1 MGDLRQSF
9 DKTKLDLEN
18 PNPDGFHKLDTI
30 TTYPALS
37 TGTPTSDANPG
48 APLHFNQPY
57 TPSRTYLDNIPIR
70 TIVSPLNQSL
80 NKTNLDIT
88 DPGVDGGIPY
98 KQIKDPTEYP
108 ITTQGRTPISGYFAT
123 SGQGATKFD
132 QKFGPTNT
140 YLDYIK

>member
-1 MGDLRQSF
+1 MGSLLQSF

-18 PNPDGFHKLDTI
+18 SGPDGIHSIDTI
-30 TTYPALS
+30 TVYSALS
-37 TGTPTSDANPG
+37 SGTPTSTANPG
-48 APLHFNQPY
+48 APENFHQPY
-57 TPSRTYLDNIPIR
+57 TPSRTYLDNIPIKSNL
-70 TIVSPLNQSL
+70 SPLNQSL

-98 KQIKDPTEYP
+98 KQVKDPTVYP
-108 ITTQGRTPISGYFAT
+108 PTTQGKTPIEGYYAT